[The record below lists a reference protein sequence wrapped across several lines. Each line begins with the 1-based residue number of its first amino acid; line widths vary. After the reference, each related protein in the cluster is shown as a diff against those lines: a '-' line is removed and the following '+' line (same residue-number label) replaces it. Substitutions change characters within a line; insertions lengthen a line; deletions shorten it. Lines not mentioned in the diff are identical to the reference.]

1 MAVNYNP
8 RIVTSGLVLCLDAAN
23 TKSYP
28 GSGLTWTDLSGN
40 GNTGTLQNGPVYSGT
55 NNGFFTLDGTNDYIL
70 ANNTSLNSRFSTT
83 SVSHF
88 TWVYPTG
95 SGIIVTELGSTTINS
110 DWHDSNI
117 EISSGGAFSFS
128 TWHESLANKV
138 VSSSRSFNNWYYV
151 GFTYNGTTLTA
162 YINGSSI
169 GTTNFTRSAPYN
181 NGKQTHYALF
191 ATEST
196 NMGTGGYGIGRVASF
211 SVYNRSL
218 TAAEVA
224 ENFNALR
231 GRFGI

>member
-8 RIVTSGLVLCLDAAN
+8 KIATSGLVLYLDAAN
-23 TKSYP
+23 TRSYP

-40 GNTGTLQNGPVYSGT
+40 SNTGSLANGPVYSGT

-70 ANNTSLNSRFSTT
+70 ANNTSLNSKFSST

-95 SGIIVTELGSTTINS
+95 AGMIVSELGQTTINTG
-110 DWHDSNI
+110 WHDGNI

-128 TWHESLANKV
+128 TWHGSLANKV
-138 VSSSRSFNNWYYV
+138 VSSSQSFNNWYYV

-169 GTTNFTRSAPYN
+169 GTTNFTRSAPYD
-181 NGKQTHYALF
+181 NGQQTHYALF
-191 ATEST
+191 AIEST

-218 TAAEVA
+218 SADEVA
-224 ENFNALR
+224 QNYNALR